1 MNKVDC
7 IYIIVNSDKEKAIE
21 YAQNISAFLKQNN
34 VKVITDKKH
43 EKKFSADFHFDNQK
57 ELFENCDLVIAIGG
71 DGTILN
77 SAKTAVEYSKT
88 VLGVN
93 AGNLG
98 FLASMEPCETD
109 RLLSAI
115 KGEYIVE
122 KRMMLEIDV
131 PDGDNIRKYHAI
143 NEAVVCKGALSRM
156 IEIDVKCS
164 GKMVNNIR
172 ADGIIVATPT
182 GSTAYSLSAG
192 GPVTDPAL
200 DCILLTPICPHSLLS
215 RTTIFSGDKKLDIL
229 VNPTNCDNVAYL
241 TIDGQEVVNVSGSYE
256 LSIKKS
262 DKYALLATF
271 KDKAFYEVL
280 NEKILAKDRII
291 KHEN

>member
-1 MNKVDC
+1 MSKVNC
-7 IYIIVNSDKEKAIE
+7 VYIIANSDKENAVE
-21 YAQNISAFLKQNN
+21 YAQNISMFLKEKN
-34 VKVITDKKH
+34 VSVVTDKKH
-43 EKKFSADFHFDNQK
+43 EGKFVADDFCETSAK
-57 ELFENCDLVIAIGG
+57 LFEKCDLVIAIGG

-77 SAKTAVEYSKT
+77 SAKNAVAYGKT

-93 AGNLG
+93 AGTLG
-98 FLASMEPCETD
+98 FLASMEPYETD
-109 RLLSAI
+109 RLVRAI
-115 KGEYIVE
+115 NGDYIVE
-122 KRMMLEIDV
+122 RRMMLEVEV
-131 PDGDNIRKYHAI
+131 PGEDGVRKYFAI
-143 NEAVVCKGALSRM
+143 NEAVVCKGNLSRM
-156 IEIDVKCS
+156 IEIDVKCG
-164 GKMVNNIR
+164 GKRVNNIR

-215 RTTIFSGDKKLDIL
+215 RTTIFSGDKQLDVS
-229 VNPTNCDNVAYL
+229 VNSDNCDNAYL
-241 TIDGQEVVNVSGSYE
+241 TIDGQEVVDISKTNE

-262 DKYALLATF
+262 QQYALLATF

-291 KHEN
+291 KHEI